1 MVNSDCQL
9 KVCLSFFSLS
19 LFINRE
25 SICSFVE
32 SVTSLIWLSYD
43 FTLMSHVCAS
53 SFYLH
58 LFRIYI
64 SLVLILHLHLST
76 YFLHLYCTYISLVLQ
91 PLLYLHLLCTYYIF
105 LLCLHLPCTYIFLL
119 DLCLYFSYICCY
131 SPNSHTSLSR
141 TCIILTFV
149 LYLAVTAQ
157 SSIVQCLNFGYLT
170 PFVTFSWQLHA
181 SADYSYL
188 SGIASWITLELS
200 LSLSAL
206 KHLIVIMLSRCAML
220 SALYKLCDIIW

>member
-1 MVNSDCQL
+1 MRIFL
-9 KVCLSFFSLS
+9 LL
-19 LFINRE
+19 
-25 SICSFVE
+25 
-32 SVTSLIWLSYD
+32 TPLSY
-43 FTLMSHVCAS
+43 
-53 SFYLH
+53 
-58 LFRIYI
+58 YI

-157 SSIVQCLNFGYLT
+157 SSRVQWLNFGYLT

-188 SGIASWITLELS
+188 SGIAIWITLELS
-200 LSLSAL
+200 LSLCTKTSDCDYVKSL
-206 KHLIVIMLSRCAML
+206 CNVERTLQSLWYHSVEFDQDLLSRTFQL
-220 SALYKLCDIIW
+220 RQRLCQHYMHAYTHSRPCLIT